1 MLTRFKIFSAI
12 ILAFASNVFA
22 QTTTYDYP
30 ELNVTPRASERVKM
44 LAIDEQKNPYKAH
57 YSLILASATTLTAGI
72 QQAKDVDITKDPD
85 KASGKV
91 ATVVGATWFLTG
103 LALGKFYDPYRSG
116 FREASKIKGE
126 DKRSQLLRERLS
138 EEAMDEAASLG
149 RKITWL
155 SSITMLGSNAYVL
168 SKAKEESTA
177 RSVASIGALVSL
189 APLIFPYKWIKTA
202 EDHKEYKKKIYSPI
216 VSAMVFN
223 PFSQRIDTG
232 FNLAWSF

>member
-1 MLTRFKIFSAI
+1 MLTRFKILPAI
-12 ILAFASNVFA
+12 ILAFTSNVYA

-44 LAIDEQKNPYKAH
+44 LALEEQKNPYKAH
-57 YSLILASATTLTAGI
+57 YALILASATTLAAGI
-72 QQAKDVDITKDPD
+72 QQGNDVDIVKDPD
-85 KASGKV
+85 EVSGKV
-91 ATVVGATWFLTG
+91 ATVVGATWLLTG
-103 LALGKFYDPYRSG
+103 LALGKFYQPYREG
-116 FREASKIKGE
+116 FREAGKIKGE

-177 RSVASIGALVSL
+177 RTVAAVGALVSL

-202 EDHKEYKKKIYSPI
+202 QDHKDYKKKIYSPI

-223 PFSQRIDTG
+223 PFSQKVDSG
-232 FNLAWSF
+232 LNLAWSF